1 MKEINKKQYVQKPTS
16 IKKRL
21 LNIFLS
27 FIIISPMVVVPDLG
41 FAYTKTWDSSLWKLY
56 LGLEEKLA

>member
-1 MKEINKKQYVQKPTS
+1 MKGINKKRYVQKPTS

-27 FIIISPMVVVPDLG
+27 FIIMSPMVVVPDLG
-41 FAYTKTWDSSLWKLY
+41 FAYIKTWDSSLWKLY